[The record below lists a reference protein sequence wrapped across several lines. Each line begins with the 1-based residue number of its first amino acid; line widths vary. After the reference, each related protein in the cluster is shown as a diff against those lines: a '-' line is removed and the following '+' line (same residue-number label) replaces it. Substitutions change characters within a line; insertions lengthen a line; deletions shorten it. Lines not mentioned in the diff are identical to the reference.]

1 MEGTRLLLLDA
12 ANEGLLLLFFFTFFF
27 SSFFLWLTSP
37 SVGLKTVGNDR
48 EIPQTVPAPVFF
60 YRGRKRERNRR
71 TGKRNRYYG
80 ISGTE
85 HVGREHVD
93 YDRESVTQDR
103 NTIHVTTQNI

>member
-60 YRGRKRERNRR
+60 IGDGNGNGIDGRENETDITGYRERNMSVGNMSI
-71 TGKRNRYYG
+71 TIGNR
-80 ISGTE
+80 
-85 HVGREHVD
+85 
-93 YDRESVTQDR
+93 
-103 NTIHVTTQNI
+103 